1 MNKFIF
7 GLGWVYNK
15 NTLDLVHVSS
25 HPNPILWHVRAMCA
39 QDAMPTGGNLPIKG
53 GWEGGGVKRA
63 ALLLWQYE
71 NQLVR
76 MEGTAGSSFKGRP
89 SHPIKVKVSGRMNNW
104 HRCYVP
110 IGLSFFF
117 FTRTQQKGEA
127 EAKVAMRQTL

>member
-53 GWEGGGVKRA
+53 GWEGGGSKE
-63 ALLLWQYE
+63 LLCCC
-71 NQLVR
+71 
-76 MEGTAGSSFKGRP
+76 GS
-89 SHPIKVKVSGRMNNW
+89 
-104 HRCYVP
+104 
-110 IGLSFFF
+110 
-117 FTRTQQKGEA
+117 TRTSWCGWREQLDHPS
-127 EAKVAMRQTL
+127 KVDQVIRSKSKFRDE